1 MHDLDCFSLSLCVYI
16 KDEMFGGAFLM
27 QKKRCQF
34 AGRYISVWKCEFLI
48 QHNIHWI
55 TIIYGSPIEFMET
68 VNICK
73 LFVMLLRH
81 HGKHFG
87 WIVRRIFESA
97 MGRQDSTNKR
107 DKWKM
112 YNVYTRLLYVYI
124 YVLYVC
130 MLSKVEPNKKS
141 HFLSKSTNHRQKKTM

>member
-1 MHDLDCFSLSLCVYI
+1 MAQQHAILRHWQANICLEWKFFQCTLERDTVCMTWIVFSSLCVYQRWNVRRCI
-16 KDEMFGGAFLM
+16 FNAE
-27 QKKRCQF
+27 KRCQF

-81 HGKHFG
+81 HGKHYG

-112 YNVYTRLLYVYI
+112 YNVYTR
-124 YVLYVC
+124 
-130 MLSKVEPNKKS
+130 
-141 HFLSKSTNHRQKKTM
+141 